1 MSAEEQSG
9 KAREPRAGEITK
21 IAHQQR
27 NPERVSIYI
36 DGEFAFGL
44 PVTEVVRRGLKR
56 GQLLTLEDATVLA
69 AVDEGSRAT
78 DAAVQFIAHRPR
90 SEKEVR
96 DRLRKRD
103 YSDMAIEIAIEKV
116 RSWGYLDDREFAR
129 LWVENRVQHRP
140 RGERL
145 LAQELRQKGIDR
157 EVIATILE
165 ETDLNEYD
173 SALELAR
180 KRAPRLAN
188 LDAQTRERRLAQY
201 LARRGYGWDV
211 IRPVL
216 NEVLGDDEGTAET
229 DAGIQANR

>member
-1 MSAEEQSG
+1 LTAEEQSG

-27 NPERVSIYI
+27 NPERVSIYV

-44 PVTEVVRRGLKR
+44 PATEVVSRGLRRGQR
-56 GQLLTLEDATVLA
+56 LTLADATILA

-78 DAAVQFIAHRPR
+78 NAAIQFIAYRPR
-90 SEKEVR
+90 SEREVR

-103 YSDMAIEIAIEKV
+103 YSDTAIEIAIEKV
-116 RSWGYLDDREFAR
+116 LGWGYLDDQSFAK
-129 LWVENRVQHRP
+129 LWVENRKEHRP

-145 LAQELRQKGIDR
+145 LAQELRQKGVDR
-157 EVIATILE
+157 DVIASVLAD
-165 ETDLNEYD
+165 TDLNEHAA
-173 SALELAR
+173 ALELAR
-180 KRAPRLAN
+180 KRLPRLAS
-188 LDAQTRERRLAQY
+188 LDEQTRERRLSQY

-216 NEVLGDDEGTAET
+216 EEVLSDF
-229 DAGIQANR
+229 

>member
-1 MSAEEQSG
+1 LNGDEHTG

-36 DGEFAFGL
+36 DGEFVFGL
-44 PVTEVVRRGLKR
+44 PATEVVSRDLRRG
-56 GQLLTLEDATVLA
+56 QHLTLEDATILA

-78 DAAVQFIAHRPR
+78 DAAVQFIAYRPR
-90 SEKEVR
+90 SEREVR

-103 YSDMAIEIAIEKV
+103 YSETAIEIAIEKV
-116 RSWGYLDDREFAR
+116 TGWGYLDDRDFAR
-129 LWVENRVQHRP
+129 LWVDNRVQHRP

-145 LAQELRQKGIDR
+145 LAQELRQKGIDSD
-157 EVIATILE
+157 VIATVLD
-165 ETDLNEYD
+165 ETDLNEHAA
-173 SALELAR
+173 ALELAR
-180 KRAPRLAN
+180 KRAPRLAS
-188 LDAQTRERRLAQY
+188 LDAQTRERRLSQY

-216 NEVLGDDEGTAET
+216 SQLSEESE
-229 DAGIQANR
+229 

>member
-1 MSAEEQSG
+1 MSGDEQTG

-21 IAHQQR
+21 IVHQQK

-44 PVTEVVRRGLKR
+44 PATEVVGRGLKR
-56 GQLLTLEDATVLA
+56 GQLLTLEDAVILA

-78 DAAVQFIAHRPR
+78 DAAVHFIAYRPR
-90 SEKEVR
+90 SEREVR
-96 DRLRKRD
+96 DRLRKRE
-103 YSDMAIEIAIEKV
+103 YSDEAIEIAIEKV
-116 RSWGYLDDREFAR
+116 QYWGYLDDAEFAR
-129 LWVENRVQHRP
+129 LWVDNRVQHRP

-157 EVIATILE
+157 DVISTVLE
-165 ETDLNEYD
+165 ETELNEYD
-173 SALELAR
+173 AALELAR

-188 LDAQTRERRLAQY
+188 LDEQTRERRLSQY

-216 NEVLGDDEGTAET
+216 DEVLIEGLGKR
-229 DAGIQANR
+229 D

>member
-1 MSAEEQSG
+1 MSGEELSG
-9 KAREPRAGEITK
+9 KAREPRAGEITR
-21 IAHQQR
+21 IAHQQN
-27 NPERVSIYI
+27 NPERVSLYI

-44 PVTEVVRRGLKR
+44 PATEVVSRGLKR
-56 GQLLTLEDATVLA
+56 GQQLTLEDATILA

-78 DAAVQFIAHRPR
+78 DAAVQFIAYRPR
-90 SEKEVR
+90 SEREVR

-103 YSDMAIEIAIEKV
+103 YSDEAIEIAIEKV
-116 RSWGYLDDREFAR
+116 TGWGYLDDEDFAR

-145 LAQELRQKGIDR
+145 LTQELRQKGIDR
-157 EVIATILE
+157 DVIATVLE
-165 ETDLNEYD
+165 ETELNEYD

-180 KRAPRLAN
+180 KRAPRLAD
-188 LDAQTRERRLAQY
+188 LDEQTRERRLSQY

-216 NEVLGDDEGTAET
+216 GEVRT
-229 DAGIQANR
+229 DF